1 MFSVPDGP
9 GVAGTRVPPEV
20 LEQLYAQAIAGR
32 WRPARATF
40 DSALDVAVAR
50 RFGDAAPS
58 DDDVRTFLTSLHLAD
73 LALACAC
80 RDGEERAW
88 EGLIQEHRPA
98 LRAAARTMARDGSA
112 EELAD
117 SLFADLYSAG
127 TGSGTPLLA
136 YYHGRA
142 RLGSWLRTV
151 LAQRYVDR
159 YRAGRRTVALENAG
173 EVPVLA
179 EQTDPHHHDYV
190 RMVQRALDEAIEALP
205 GDDRLRLRLYYG
217 GSMTLAQIGK
227 LVGEHEATV
236 SRKLERARRTLRGEV
251 DRRLTEQGLPPAA
264 VKAAFEAAS
273 SAATLDASRL
283 LAEEAE

>member
-1 MFSVPDGP
+1 M
-9 GVAGTRVPPEV
+9 
-20 LEQLYAQAIAGR
+20 
-32 WRPARATF
+32 
-40 DSALDVAVAR
+40 DVAVAR

-58 DDDVRTFLTSLHLAD
+58 DDEVRTFLASLHLAD

-80 RDGEERAW
+80 RDGDERAW
-88 EGLIQEHRPA
+88 ESLINEHRPA

-127 TGSGTPLLA
+127 TGSGRSLLA

-159 YRAGRRTVALENAG
+159 YRAGRRTVALENAE
-173 EVPVLA
+173 EVSVPA
-179 EQTDPHHHDYV
+179 EPTTRDPHHHDYV
-190 RMVQRALDEAIEALP
+190 RMVQRALDEAIEGLP

-251 DRRLTEQGLPPAA
+251 DRRLAEQGLSPEAI
-264 VKAAFEAAS
+264 KAAFDAAS